1 MDGLLDDLY
10 REIILDHNR
19 NPRNY
24 GVLNEGNIIEIESFN
39 PLCGDKIILY
49 LKSVE
54 NTIVDVRF
62 TGEGCSISQAS
73 ASIMTDLMIGKK
85 VNEADDL
92 LDKFHL
98 YMTDLNI
105 STPDGKLGDIDA
117 FQGVKKFPAR
127 IKCAVLAWDSLDKA
141 MKKLNS

>member
-73 ASIMTDLMIGKK
+73 ASIMTDLM
-85 VNEADDL
+85 N
-92 LDKFHL
+92 
-98 YMTDLNI
+98 
-105 STPDGKLGDIDA
+105 
-117 FQGVKKFPAR
+117 
-127 IKCAVLAWDSLDKA
+127 
-141 MKKLNS
+141 